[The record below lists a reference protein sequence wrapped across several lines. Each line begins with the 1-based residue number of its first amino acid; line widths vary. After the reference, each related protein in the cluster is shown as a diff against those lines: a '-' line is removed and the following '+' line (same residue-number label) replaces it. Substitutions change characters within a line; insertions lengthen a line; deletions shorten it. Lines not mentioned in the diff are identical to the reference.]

1 MDKNRNNNFSRFPL
15 ETNGCAVLWTLQGS
29 RYYSYPKKS
38 YNGEAMLRKLFLL
51 ALCFCS
57 AACSARPALLPTPST
72 GQIGQEEQAVYAF
85 LLSTQY
91 QHKEYVIMADTATSA
106 TGVDNTVQTLDYV
119 LQNMHNVAPA
129 TLESFRARNATAQI
143 LRADMQVGGAYTL
156 LSQTAR
162 NQIFSQNQSGWDIF
176 YYRYPQA
183 PGLTTFSKVGF
194 NANLDQALVYMGTQ
208 SNWTVGTGYYL
219 FLKKVNGTW
228 SIDQQVMIWVS

>member
-1 MDKNRNNNFSRFPL
+1 M
-15 ETNGCAVLWTLQGS
+15 NGCTVLRFVQGS

-106 TGVDNTVQTLDYV
+106 TGVDNTAQTLNYV
-119 LQNMHNVAPA
+119 LQNMHAVALT
-129 TLESFRARNATAQI
+129 TLDSFKSRNASAQI
-143 LRADMQVGGAYTL
+143 LRSDMQLGGPYSL
-156 LSQTAR
+156 LSQSTR
-162 NQIFSQNQSGWDIF
+162 NRIFGQNQSGWDIF
-176 YYRYPQA
+176 YNHYPQA
-183 PGLTTFSKVGF
+183 PGITTFSRVGF
-194 NANLDQALVYMGTQ
+194 NESLDQALVYMGTQ
-208 SNWTVGTGYYL
+208 SNWLAGAGYYIL
-219 FLKKVNGTW
+219 LKKGYGTW
-228 SIDQQVMIWVS
+228 SIDQQVMIWIS

>member
-1 MDKNRNNNFSRFPL
+1 M
-15 ETNGCAVLWTLQGS
+15 NGCTVLRFVQGS

-106 TGVDNTVQTLDYV
+106 TGVDNTAQTLNYV
-119 LQNMHNVAPA
+119 LQNMHAVALT
-129 TLESFRARNATAQI
+129 TLDSFKSRNASAQI
-143 LRADMQVGGAYTL
+143 LRSDMQLGGPYSL
-156 LSQTAR
+156 LSQSTR
-162 NQIFSQNQSGWDIF
+162 NRIFGQNQSGWDIF
-176 YYRYPQA
+176 YNHYPQA
-183 PGLTTFSKVGF
+183 PGITTFSRVGF
-194 NANLDQALVYMGTQ
+194 NESLDQALVYMGTQ
-208 SNWTVGTGYYL
+208 SNWLAGSGYYFL
-219 FLKKVNGTW
+219 LKKADGTW